1 MFLLVEATDVYNRY
15 LIILVTENSI
25 IHNLREQFRNKVSLM
40 FDGLLCELQNLREII
55 KYRGKISKDSI
66 HEKVAK
72 NCNLK

>member
-1 MFLLVEATDVYNRY
+1 MFLLVEATNVYNRY

-40 FDGLLCELQNLREII
+40 FDGLLCELQNLREIT

-66 HEKVAK
+66 QEKVAK